1 MAEPFK
7 NLFNLTLIENLSN
20 EIIKVD
26 PSFDSHGFKVSVFD
40 EDWDNRELKDRMHHI
55 SVCLR
60 KYLPED
66 YIKAVDILLKVSS
79 NSSGFQFMFFPDFV
93 EMYGLDYFEKSVEAL
108 EFFTTSSSSEFAVR
122 PFIIKYPGKMMK
134 QMMIWSKSENHHI
147 RRLSSEGC
155 RPRLPWAMALHE
167 FKKDPTTV
175 IKLLEKLKNDESE
188 YVRRSV
194 ANNLNDISKDHP
206 DLILKLAKKWKGQSP
221 ETDQLIKHACRT
233 MLKNGVTEVLELFG
247 FGNPEKIKLL
257 DFNVDQ
263 NVKMGDKIQ
272 FGFSI
277 SSEEGQLGRL
287 RIEYAID
294 FMKSNGKQSAKVF
307 KISEGNYQDSVKKIT
322 RKYSFKKITTR
333 KYYSGL
339 HGISI
344 IINGK
349 EFIRGEFILL
359 D

>member
-7 NLFNLTLIENLSN
+7 NLFNLTLIKNLSS
-20 EIIKVD
+20 EILIIY
-26 PSFDSHGFKVSVFD
+26 PTFDSRKFKVSVFD
-40 EDWDNRELKDRMHHI
+40 EDWDSRELKDRMHHI

-60 KYLPED
+60 KRLPDD
-66 YIKAVDILLKVSS
+66 YIEAVDILLKVSS

-122 PFIIKYPGKMMK
+122 PFIVKYPDKMMK
-134 QMMIWSKSENHHI
+134 QMMIWAKSENHHI

-155 RPRLPWAMALHE
+155 RPRLPWAMALPE

-175 IKLLEKLKNDESE
+175 IKLLENLKNDESE

-206 DLILKLAKKWKGQSP
+206 DLVLKLAKEWKGQSP
-221 ETDQLIKHACRT
+221 ETDQLIKHACST
-233 MLKNGVTEVLELFG
+233 MLKKGLTEVLELFG
-247 FGNPEKIKLL
+247 FGNPENINLSEFHVDRDVKL
-257 DFNVDQ
+257 
-263 NVKMGDKIQ
+263 GDKIQ

-277 SSEEGQLGRL
+277 SSEKGRLGKL

-294 FMKSNGKQSAKVF
+294 FMKSNGKQAAKVF
-307 KISEGNYQDSVKKIT
+307 KISEGNYQDNVKKIT
-322 RKYSFKKITTR
+322 RHYSFKKITTR
-333 KYYSGL
+333 KYYCGL

-349 EFIRGEFILL
+349 EFIRGEFVLL